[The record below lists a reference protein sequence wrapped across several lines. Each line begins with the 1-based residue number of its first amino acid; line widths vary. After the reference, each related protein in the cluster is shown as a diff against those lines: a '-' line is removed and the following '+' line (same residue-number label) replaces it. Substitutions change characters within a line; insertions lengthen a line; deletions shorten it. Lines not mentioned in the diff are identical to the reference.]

1 MKVSRRIIMQKARRH
16 PGIATMGLRPL
27 VGMWFQVQCPPL
39 TGVLPIFRSR
49 YLSTIGRQRVLSL
62 GRWTSRIQTRFHV
75 TGFTR
80 GHTRSRFAFTYG
92 TVTRYGLA
100 FHRVLLANRFVTP
113 Y

>member
-1 MKVSRRIIMQKARRH
+1 MQKARRH

-27 VGMWFQVQCPPL
+27 VGMWLQVQCPPL
-39 TGVLPIFRSR
+39 TGGLPIFRSR
-49 YLSTIGRQRVLSL
+49 YLSTIVRQRLLSL
-62 GRWTSRIQTRFHV
+62 GRWTSRIQTSFHV

-80 GHTRSRFAFTYG
+80 GHTRSRFAFAYG